1 MDVKVEQEIIAL
13 TEYVM
18 KLLAEHGL
26 KILGALIVLFV
37 GWKIIN
43 KLNNLLEA
51 GLRRLSVE
59 PSLITFFS
67 SFGLW
72 MFRILLLLSVA
83 AMIGVQTTSF
93 LAVLGSAGLAIG
105 LALQGS
111 LANLAGGVLI
121 LLLKPF
127 RVGDFIETGSTSGT
141 VKNILLFHTEMTTI
155 DNRLIVMPN
164 GALANAN
171 IINFSAE
178 PTRRLDFDIGIS
190 YTDSITLAREV
201 MLSVIEK
208 DERVLLDPAPEV
220 LVSSLGDSSVN
231 MRLRLWVETPNYW
244 PLFFHL
250 NEAVKM
256 AFDERGVTIPFP
268 QRDVHLFQAKQ

>member
-1 MDVKVEQEIIAL
+1 MDVKVEQEILKL

-26 KILGALIVLFV
+26 KIIGALIVLFF

-43 KLNNLLEA
+43 KLNHLLEN
-51 GLRRLSVE
+51 GLRRLEVE

-67 SFGLW
+67 SFGIW
-72 MFRILLLLSVA
+72 MFRILLMLSVA

-111 LANLAGGVLI
+111 LGNLAGGVLI

-127 RVGDFIETGSTSGT
+127 RVGDFIETSSNSGT
-141 VKNILLFHTEMTTI
+141 VKRILLFHTEMTTI
-155 DNRLIVMPN
+155 DNRLVVMPN
-164 GALANAN
+164 GDLANSN
-171 IINFSAE
+171 IINYSAE
-178 PTRRLDFDIGIS
+178 PIRRLDFDIGIS
-190 YTDSITLAREV
+190 YGDNMQQAREV
-201 MLSVIEK
+201 MLSVIENEK
-208 DERVLLDPAPEV
+208 RVLLDPAPEV
-220 LVSSLGDSSVN
+220 LVSSLGDSSVV
-231 MRLRLWVETPNYW
+231 MRLRIWTETDNHW
-244 PLFFHL
+244 PVFFHL
-250 NEAVKM
+250 NEAVKK
-256 AFDERGVTIPFP
+256 AFDEKGVSIPFP